1 MATLYILTALAV
13 LVCVLI
19 FKKTYKNA
27 WSHLPSPGLPL
38 PFLGHLRILLINPKD
53 PVNAAWDLYKKF
65 SQNGLLFTKA
75 FYFRTVLVGDFDTL
89 KFLFNH
95 PDVQAR
101 TGANFH
107 TDTLTKM
114 MKEDRGSPSG
124 PMEGVL
130 LSQGKMWADQ
140 RRFTL
145 RTLRDFGFGKSGM
158 IMCRVN

>member
-1 MATLYILTALAV
+1 M
-13 LVCVLI
+13 CVLI
-19 FKKTYKNA
+19 VKKTHKNA

-38 PFLGHLRILLINPKD
+38 PFLDHLRMILINPND

-65 SQNGLLFTKA
+65 SQKGLLFTKV
-75 FYFRTVLVGDFDTL
+75 FNFQTVLVGDFDTL

-101 TGANFH
+101 ADANFH
-107 TDTLTKM
+107 TDTVTKM
-114 MKEDRGSPSG
+114 MKEERGSPSG

-130 LSQGKMWADQ
+130 LSQGKIWADQ

-145 RTLRDFGFGKSGM
+145 RTLRDFGFGKSGK

>member
-1 MATLYILTALAV
+1 MLGAT
-13 LVCVLI
+13 
-19 FKKTYKNA
+19 FF
-27 WSHLPSPGLPL
+27 WPFPS
-38 PFLGHLRILLINPKD
+38 NPND

-65 SQNGLLFTKA
+65 SLKGFLFIKV
-75 FYFRTVLVGDFDTL
+75 FHFRIVLVGDFDTL
-89 KFLFNH
+89 RFLFNH

-101 TGANFH
+101 TDVNFH

-158 IMCRVN
+158 KMCRVNRSLIE